1 MNQLG
6 TLAKINDLRSIWN
19 HEERDFSAWLAR
31 EENLALLSKEIGI
44 DLLLEEREA
53 SVGDFSADILA
64 KEDGTDRLII
74 IENQLSDTD
83 HDHLGKIITYASGKN
98 AEVVIWIVKRARD
111 EHRRA
116 IDWLNENT
124 DENLG
129 FFLIEIELW
138 QIEGSLPA
146 PKFNVV
152 IRPNDWAKTIKSSK
166 NISEIKQLQFE
177 FWQQFKEYA
186 GQTEVIRYYTLRKAR
201 PQHWYDLGLG
211 ISEAHISLTINSVN
225 KKMSAAIYIPDD
237 KDLFTAFE
245 GKKQAI
251 ESELGFQMEWR
262 YLEGKKASTIIIEK
276 KADINDQE
284 KWSEYFDWLIEKV
297 IKMKIAFNK
306 YR

>member
-1 MNQLG
+1 MNKLG
-6 TLAKINDLRSIWN
+6 KLIKINDLRSIWS

-31 EENLALLSKEIGI
+31 EENLSLLSKEIGI

-64 KEDGTDRLII
+64 KEDGTDRVIV

-83 HDHLGKIITYASGKN
+83 HDHLGKIITYASGRN
-98 AEVVIWIVKRARD
+98 AEIIIWIVKRARD

-124 DENLG
+124 DENIG

-152 IRPNDWAKTIKSSK
+152 IRPNDWAKSIKSSQ
-166 NISEIKQLQFE
+166 NISSTKQLQYE
-177 FWQQFKEYA
+177 FWKQFKEYA
-186 GQTEVIRYYTLRKAR
+186 SQTDIIRSFTLRKPR
-201 PQHWYDLGLG
+201 PQQWYDLGLG

-225 KKMSAAIYIPDD
+225 KKIAAAIYIRDD
-237 KDLFTAFE
+237 KDLFSTYE
-245 GKKQAI
+245 SKKQDI
-251 ESELGFQMEWR
+251 ESELGFTMEWR
-262 YLEGKKASTIIIEK
+262 YLDSKKASIIITERN
-276 KADINDQE
+276 AEINDQE
-284 KWSEYFDWLIEKV
+284 KWPEYFDWFIEKV